1 VRLTIFST
9 LFYFNVFVE
18 IKQQNFYMKIEMLRI
33 GAVNM
38 ELDLDIDAIEQYKGT
53 CDEIMITKNSSRF
66 RIDLGAPLFPRISIE
81 FEQIEETIRAVCKV
95 NEANKYGHV
104 LQAGRQ
110 KKPEST
116 SFVSQKL
123 NTLVP
128 IVGGTK
134 SPDRSNI
141 IPNDIGVCYVGN
153 GRLYHKDTLIRS
165 LMRDSV
171 EIL

>member
-1 VRLTIFST
+1 
-9 LFYFNVFVE
+9 
-18 IKQQNFYMKIEMLRI
+18 MLRI

-53 CDEIMITKNSSRF
+53 CDEIIITKNSSRR
-66 RIDLGAPLFPRISIE
+66 RIALGAPLFPGIYIE
-81 FEQIEETIRAVCKV
+81 FEQSDETIRAVCKV

-104 LQAGRQ
+104 LQAGHS
-110 KKPEST
+110 KEPEST
-116 SFVSQKL
+116 FFSSQKL
-123 NTLVP
+123 HTLAPV
-128 IVGGTK
+128 VWVTK
-134 SPDRSNI
+134 SPDRSSI
-141 IPNDIGVCYVGN
+141 IPNDIGVCYD